1 MVSRR
6 VLVIDDEVDSCH
18 LLKAFLTQLGFE
30 VHTAFTLRDGLTSVQ
45 NLSPAIIFLDNNL
58 PDGLGWEQVSLIRQ
72 FCPHC
77 KINLISAFDYH
88 LLPQTLAGVS
98 VIEKPISL
106 STLKQC
112 L

>member
-1 MVSRR
+1 MGLRR

-30 VHTAFTLRDGLTSVQ
+30 VHTAFTLRDGLVCVQ
-45 NLSPAIIFLDNNL
+45 ELSPAIIFLDNNL
-58 PDGLGWEQVSLIRQ
+58 PDGLGWEQVNVIRQ

-77 KINLISAFDYH
+77 KINLISAYDYH
-88 LLPQTLAGVS
+88 VLPKPLAGVS
-98 VIEKPISL
+98 VIGKPISL
-106 STLKQC
+106 STLRQC